1 MNRLFLLTVALLGLS
16 FTQPAD
22 IRPAT
27 GYDFSAYNFCD
38 TENYTWQ
45 GGEEITYTLYYQLN
59 FIWIPAG
66 EATFKVKDMGDRYF
80 ISVDGKT
87 ISAFEW
93 FYKVNDRYESVIDKK
108 TLLPMQFSRNIQE
121 GKYVWWDKFTFDQ
134 QNRKVHAS
142 KGWPNKPEKPTKYY
156 SADLSSC
163 MHDLISIVYSVRN
176 VDFNQYKAGEQFGV
190 KVFVEEEY
198 PLQVQVKEKNVEQ
211 KIRNLGHF
219 KTHLIR
225 PEMVEGHFFDEDTR
239 MDIYMSA
246 DGNRLP
252 LMIESPVSVG
262 KVKAVLTEYKGLKYP
277 LVEVE

>member
-1 MNRLFLLTVALLGLS
+1 MRKILLFLV
-16 FTQPAD
+16 PAMWV
-22 IRPAT
+22 ISSEPRPQ
-27 GYDFSAYNFCD
+27 SAAPAANFCD
-38 TENYTWQ
+38 TENYTWK

-93 FYKVNDRYESVIDKK
+93 FYKVNDRYESVIDKR
-108 TLLPMQFSRNIQE
+108 TLLPLYFSRDIQE
-121 GKYVWWDKFTFDQ
+121 GKYVWWDKFNFDQ
-134 QNRKVHAS
+134 KNNVVHAT
-142 KGWPNKPEKPTKYY
+142 KGWPDKPTKYY
-156 SADLSSC
+156 TTELSGC
-163 MHDLISIVYSVRN
+163 MHDLISIVYNVRN
-176 VDFNQYKAGEQFGV
+176 VDFEQYQPGDQFGV

-198 PLQVQVKEKNVEQ
+198 PLNVEVRQKNVEQ
-211 KIRNLGHF
+211 KIRGLGKH

-225 PEMVEGHFFDEDTR
+225 PQVVSGHFFDEDTR

-246 DGNRLP
+246 DGNRIP

-262 KVKAVLTEYKGLKYP
+262 KVKAVLTGYKGLKYP
-277 LVEVE
+277 LVEDK